1 MGDLFFNGLYPVID
15 VSAGGSIA
23 GMIAAVDEILP
34 TLDEST
40 RIIPGHGPLANVA
53 DLKVFRDMLNTVH
66 RRVRILI
73 DEGKSV
79 DEIIAIRPSIN
90 FDEKWAWSFMPPD
103 RWITIVH
110 DSMVSADNTTQDVAG
125 AAANAADSE

>member
-1 MGDLFFNGLYPVID
+1 M
-15 VSAGGSIA
+15 
-23 GMIAAVDEILP
+23 
-34 TLDEST
+34 
-40 RIIPGHGPLANVA
+40 ANLA

-90 FDEKWAWSFMPPD
+90 FDETWAWSFMPPD

-110 DSMVSADNTTQDVAG
+110 DSMISANNAKQNVDG
-125 AAANAADSE
+125 AAASAAASE